1 MCDTWG
7 DPCRRR
13 KATEVERL
21 RDIGMEVSRGRSKGE
36 LFVMKGRI

>member
-7 DPCRRR
+7 DLCRRR

-21 RDIGMEVSRGRSKGE
+21 GDIGMEVSRGHSKANYSS
-36 LFVMKGRI
+36 